1 MEFLEFLNRYLKLF
15 PKATP
20 EQVNE
25 VFQIS
30 IYVPL
35 LLKKRKWFVNSTI
48 KPEHHNDVYFVD
60 PTEMNYRLIKLVYCE
75 EYVLLYS
82 SHTFG
87 KSTRSLRAMK
97 QLSKYCYICIY
108 VTLDDLE
115 FDDVTSFW
123 RSFESA
129 DQFGEAFLKMSN
141 LLSLKEKNMNLLD
154 KPFIIFIDEFDILL
168 SPRYEALLS
177 FNIRDSFS
185 NPNFTKDQVKILY
198 KEFMDEYEIEI
209 EEQVIE
215 DIYAQTNGHA
225 GLVNLCEP
233 KYGTFDRLIKSLS
246 SSDVSEALD
255 LLRTHFLISLDVEDI
270 TNTTDIKLAEFL
282 ISEGV
287 LRNNDTIDTLKVLQ
301 KAINFFDKCILKRAS
316 ALSYKIALMKVNKET
331 KVKVSRESVYDTEL
345 SRNLINWLSKERR
358 FEVVDQWHLSKPLPN
373 GEYEHN
379 YSDKQ
384 RVSRNFDRALTYADQ
399 LSAGEKW
406 VVHFTCCEN
415 HIANPLWP
423 TKEELEKGLQV
434 VIVWHDLD
442 FMTVRMVAYLWDEE
456 YKMVHVTEV
465 EEFKWDL

>member
-30 IYVPL
+30 NEHQEPEKKRKGTEGFYVPL

-225 GLVNLCEP
+225 GLVNLCEHCELYKINSFGRIIA

-373 GEYEHN
+373 GEYEHKYCDIVIKPPITRSQTSHN
-379 YSDKQ
+379 QPTIVLELLATATNKELAEY
-384 RVSRNFDRALTYADQ
+384 FDRALTYADQ

-406 VVHFTCCEN
+406 
-415 HIANPLWP
+415 
-423 TKEELEKGLQV
+423 
-434 VIVWHDLD
+434 
-442 FMTVRMVAYLWDEE
+442 
-456 YKMVHVTEV
+456 
-465 EEFKWDL
+465 